1 MEIHPLDAHPS
12 RGIIILLIRDGKSPP
27 PPSYP
32 FNIVVLDLSRD
43 CIVSSR
49 RGGAEQSKVQQRG
62 AAGAVRS
69 TRAERSEAQQGG
81 AVGAKCSTAE
91 RKSGAERGAAPRSGT
106 KWSGARRSSVERC
119 GAPRSGAERGGI
131 HDARKR

>member
-1 MEIHPLDAHPS
+1 MEIHPLDANPS

-27 PPSYP
+27 PSYP

-43 CIVSSR
+43 GIVSSR
-49 RGGAEQSKVQQRG
+49 SGGAEQSKVQQRG

-91 RKSGAERGAAPRSGT
+91 RKSGAEERSGT
-106 KWSGARRSSVERC
+106 RRSTAERHEVERSEAQQR
-119 GAPRSGAERGGI
+119 GAVRSTAERRGERR
-131 HDARKR
+131 HT